1 MSILA
6 AAIAWNDKGIRVFH
20 DELVAH
26 CNALITSMETR
37 KNAMDIQECLYVFLG
52 SHGDGLV
59 INCICLL
66 IIQMIYVYTP
76 SSAHF
81 F

>member
-1 MSILA
+1 
-6 AAIAWNDKGIRVFH
+6 
-20 DELVAH
+20 
-26 CNALITSMETR
+26 METR

-52 SHGDGLV
+52 SNEGCLV

-76 SSAHF
+76 SSAYF
-81 F
+81 I